1 MNYFFGNYFFR
12 KYFFA
17 GFLTIVV
24 SLTGFAQTYKPVDE
38 GSLVEF
44 RIKNLGFNTKG
55 SFSGLDG
62 RISFDAK
69 DAGKAGFDVSID
81 AASINTDNDMRDG
94 HLKKESYFD
103 VEKYPR
109 IKLVSTAVSGPDRS
123 GHFIFTGQLTIR
135 DKSKEISFPFI
146 VTPMGDDLIFK
157 GSFSINR
164 RDFEVGGSSTLSNN
178 VTLDLTV
185 LAKKQ

>member
-1 MNYFFGNYFFR
+1 MKDFFGKDFFG

-17 GFLTIVV
+17 GLLSIVV
-24 SLTGFAQTYKPVDE
+24 SLTCFGQTYKPIDQ

-44 RIKNLGFNTKG
+44 TIKNLGFNTKG

-69 DAGKAGFDVSID
+69 DAAKASFDVSID
-81 AASINTDNDMRDG
+81 AASINTDNNMRDG

-109 IKLVSTAVSGPDRS
+109 IKLVSTAVSGPDKS
-123 GHFIFTGQLTIR
+123 GHYTFTGQLTIR
-135 DKSKEISFPFI
+135 DKTKEISFPFI
-146 VTPMGDDLIFK
+146 ATPMGDDLIFK

-178 VTLDLTV
+178 VSLDLTV